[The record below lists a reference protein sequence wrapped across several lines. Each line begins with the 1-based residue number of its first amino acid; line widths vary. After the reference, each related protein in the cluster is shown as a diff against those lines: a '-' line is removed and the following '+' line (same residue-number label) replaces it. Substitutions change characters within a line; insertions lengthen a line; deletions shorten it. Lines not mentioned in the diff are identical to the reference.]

1 MDVSFFKEQPMSL
14 PLNIGNSL
22 ACCNQNQAPQWAF
35 ICQLPL
41 QTTHVSEDLIN
52 EEYKAEPMLRCKDRI
67 TANKTV
73 SLNMLCSLLNDIPV
87 SSNRFS
93 SEFSNDTISY
103 HWEKKV
109 RNGLQEE
116 TLPTRSCL
124 PNLGYISVSCAHK
137 NLFSEDHIP
146 DFILRPYPE
155 ILYHVTVFHP
165 YTELGSSNYALMVVR
180 NYEHL

>member
-1 MDVSFFKEQPMSL
+1 MSL

-73 SLNMLCSLLNDIPV
+73 SLNMLCSLLNDIPD

-124 PNLGYISVSCAHK
+124 PNLGYISVSCAHN